1 MSITTVFS
9 QSAPAP
15 VPEPATE
22 ILEKFEVTAQ
32 RQSYGSLYA
41 TGATKTDTPIKDLP
55 QSVRVLSAEL
65 LQEANITRFA
75 DALELASGISRQ
87 NNFGGLWDAYAIRG
101 FTGDPNFGSDFLV
114 NGFSAGRGYNGLR
127 DTANT
132 SSIEVLKGPAAALY
146 GRGEPGG
153 IINITTKKPLFQQR
167 RMVELSYGSF
177 NTYRVAADLTG
188 PVGEAFAYRLNVA
201 NEDGDTFRDFGI
213 SKRYVIS
220 PSLLWTLSPNTTLSY
235 EAEIYQQKTRFDRGV
250 VAVRG
255 ELGLVPNSRFLGE
268 PNDGPITI
276 DSAGHQLFLQHQF
289 NENWSLQSGFGY
301 RDSSL
306 DGFSTE
312 ASSLLTDG
320 RTLRRQRRYRD
331 FSATDISG
339 RAEIVGNVTIGSTV
353 QNILVGVDGYKFD
366 DRRVQLRRNPTAAAP
381 YAIDILN
388 PVYGQTP
395 LVVGP
400 SIDALEEQRSNS
412 IYAQG
417 QINFSKEWK
426 ALLGVRYDNYRQA
439 VTNYRFARLNNQKLT
454 ATSPRVGLVYQPSD
468 TISIYAT
475 AAKSFRPNS
484 GIGITGEVFPAE
496 NGRAYEIGAKLESF
510 GGRLSSTV
518 AVYKINKKNVLTVN
532 PVNTDFVLA
541 AGEVESQGL
550 ELDIAG
556 QITRSLRL
564 SLAYAYTD
572 AKVSK
577 DNLLTVGGTLP
588 GVPKQS
594 ANLLAVKDI
603 KTSAGVFSLGGG
615 VNYVGK
621 RNGDVAISST
631 FNLPAYTTIKLITA
645 FTPTRNLRLSL
656 DVDNLLNK
664 TYWSSSY
671 QQVWVNPG
679 AERNVTAKL
688 QYKF

>member
-1 MSITTVFS
+1 MGIMPVFAQNS
-9 QSAPAP
+9 PTPA
-15 VPEPATE
+15 PATE
-22 ILEKFEVTAQ
+22 ALEKFEVTAQ
-32 RQSYGSLYA
+32 KQSYGSLYA

-55 QSVRVLSAEL
+55 QSVRVLSADL

-75 DALELASGISRQ
+75 DALELTSGISRQ
-87 NNFGGLWDAYAIRG
+87 NNFGGLWDSYSVRG

-114 NGFSAGRGYNGLR
+114 NGFNSGRGYNGLR
-127 DTANT
+127 DSVNT
-132 SSIEVLKGPAAALY
+132 DSIEVLKGPAAALY

-167 RMVELSYGSF
+167 RMVEVSYGSF

-188 PVGEAFAYRLNVA
+188 PISETVAYRLNLA
-201 NEDGDTFRDFGI
+201 KEDGDTFRDFGI
-213 SKRYVIS
+213 SKRHVIS
-220 PSLLWTLSPNTTLSY
+220 PSLLWAISPTTTLSY
-235 EAEIYQQKTRFDRGV
+235 EAEIYQQKSRFDRGV
-250 VAVRG
+250 VAVKG
-255 ELGLVPNSRFLGE
+255 ELGLIPNSRFLGE
-268 PNDGPITI
+268 PNDGSITI

-289 NENWSLQSGFGY
+289 SDSWSLQSGLSY

-306 DGFSTE
+306 NGFSTE
-312 ASSLLTDG
+312 ASGLLADG

-331 FSATDISG
+331 FSATDVSA
-339 RAEIVGNVTIGSTV
+339 RAEIIGSVAIGSTV
-353 QNILVGVDGYKFD
+353 QNILIGVDGYKFD
-366 DRRVQLRRNPTAAAP
+366 DRRIQLRRNPSAAAP
-381 YAIDILN
+381 YAIDIFN

-400 SIDALEEQRSNS
+400 SVDTLEAQKSNS
-412 IYAQG
+412 IYAQD
-417 QINFSKEWK
+417 QINFSQEWK
-426 ALLGVRYDNYRQA
+426 ALLGVRYDNYRQT
-439 VTNYRFARLNNQKLT
+439 VTNYRFALLNNQKLT
-454 ATSPRVGLVYQPSD
+454 ATSPRVGLVYQP
-468 TISIYAT
+468 ISSVSLYAS

-484 GIGITGEVFPAE
+484 GIGISGEGFPAE
-496 NGRAYEIGAKLESF
+496 TGRAYEFGVKLESF

-518 AVYKINKKNVLTVN
+518 AMYKIDKKNVLTVN
-532 PVNTDFVLA
+532 PLNTDFVLA
-541 AGEVESQGL
+541 AGEVASKGL
-550 ELDIAG
+550 EVDVAG

-564 SLAYAYTD
+564 SFAYAYTN
-572 AKVSK
+572 AKVTK
-577 DNLLTVGGTLP
+577 DNVLAVGGTLP

-621 RNGDVAISST
+621 RNGDVAITST
-631 FNLPAYTTIKLITA
+631 FNLPAYTTVKLITA
-645 FTPTRNLRLSL
+645 FTPMKTLRLSL

-664 TYWSSSY
+664 TYWASSY

-679 AERNVTAKL
+679 AERTVTAKI